1 MGCMML
7 AMLRELVE
15 LTVLVEAEIASF
27 EPSVEAGIEPPVKA
41 DKSLFECLGAAILT
55 ETYLFANF
63 ALTAFHQLTFAALC
77 TCAYTC
83 A

>member
-1 MGCMML
+1 MML

-27 EPSVEAGIEPPVKA
+27 EPSVEAGIEPSVEPY
-41 DKSLFECLGAAILT
+41 KSLVENLGAATLT

-63 ALTAFHQLTFAALC
+63 ALTAFHQLTFTALC
-77 TCAYTC
+77 TCAYIC

>member
-7 AMLRELVE
+7 AMLCELVE

-27 EPSVEAGIEPPVKA
+27 EPY
-41 DKSLFECLGAAILT
+41 KSLIECLGAATLT

-63 ALTAFHQLTFAALC
+63 ALTAFHQLGFTALC
-77 TCAYTC
+77 TCAYRSAHHC
-83 A
+83 GNYQCQC